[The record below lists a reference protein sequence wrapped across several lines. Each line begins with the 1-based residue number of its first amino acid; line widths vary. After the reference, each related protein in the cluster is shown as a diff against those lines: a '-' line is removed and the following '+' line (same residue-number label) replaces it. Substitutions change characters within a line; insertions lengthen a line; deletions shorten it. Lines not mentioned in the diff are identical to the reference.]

1 MGTAVAHTT
10 FREPYVKALQV
21 RRLVAVL
28 AVRCKFVCQLV
39 APRACQVFVLC
50 GGGAEKRRLYL
61 VAGFAVFRRH
71 AGIKIPDLRQVPAVA
86 FVARIGNPRMRLVT
100 LIALRNFTVD
110 VMAAGT
116 VKG

>member
-1 MGTAVAHTT
+1 MGAAVAHAA
-10 FREPYVKALQV
+10 FRESYVKALRM

-28 AVRCKFVCQLV
+28 AVRFEFVRQFV

-50 GGGAEKRRLYL
+50 GGGSEKRRLYL

-71 AGIKIPDLRQVPAVA
+71 AAIKITNLRQVSAMA
-86 FVARIGNPRMRLVT
+86 SIARVGNPRMRFVALD
-100 LIALRNFTVD
+100 ALRNFTVD
-110 VMAAGT
+110 VMASGT